1 MCAFVDETRRNENLV
16 YRPFNMQENAQNI
29 IVVVTL
35 NGEGIVANHMG
46 RSRFPRKSSN
56 I

>member
-1 MCAFVDETRRNENLV
+1 MCAFVDETRRNENVV

-29 IVVVTL
+29 IVTL

-46 RSRFPRKSSN
+46 RSRFPRKGTN